1 MAYWDTSSLVKLYA
15 PEADSSVFKA
25 HVVNGA
31 TVVTC
36 EIARLELWATL
47 RRKEAAGELGA
58 GGARKALQAY
68 DADVASGLITVEA
81 MDAGAAVEYEAIIDR
96 FHGQAPA
103 LPLRTL
109 DAIHLASARVS
120 RESEVVATDKR
131 LREAALVLGFSVHPP
146 TLPSSAIP

>member
-1 MAYWDTSSLVKLYA
+1 MAYWDTSCLVKLYA
-15 PEADSSVFKA
+15 PEADSAVFKA

-36 EIARLELWATL
+36 EIARMELWATL

-68 DADVASGLITVEA
+68 DADVAAGLITVEA
-81 MDAGAAVEYEAIIDR
+81 MDTAVAAEYETIIDQ
-96 FHGQAPA
+96 FHGQTPA

-120 RESEVVATDKR
+120 GESEVIATDKR
-131 LREAALVLGFSVHPP
+131 LREAALGLGFSVYPP
-146 TLPSSAIP
+146 T